1 MFCFHSSCL
10 RGSVDVPTLLVE
22 VTQVREVAAAVEAS
36 RVAWDRAAFHLKDA
50 KDRAAMVE
58 REALE
63 RLSRVEAE
71 NTTALASTREDAE
84 GFVQKIALLEDELA
98 MEC

>member
-1 MFCFHSSCL
+1 
-10 RGSVDVPTLLVE
+10 
-22 VTQVREVAAAVEAS
+22 
-36 RVAWDRAAFHLKDA
+36 
-50 KDRAAMVE
+50 VE